1 MELFNFDKNQ
11 VTVRPHTLLIKEF
24 KLIWDRDKS
33 KNKEFALQELAY
45 VFYIADY
52 KSIYLST
59 APEERSAILIDDLN
73 LKNWKPDSVI
83 EDAIKKY
90 ADLQKTMS
98 MRFLDS
104 QRQALEQLM
113 LYFKNIKY
121 ENISKPSELSK
132 SMTDT
137 AKILESIDKIEERI
151 RKELSSKGKTMGD
164 REIGLFEDP
173 EPNE

>member
-1 MELFNFDKNQ
+1 MELFTFDKNQ

-24 KLIWDRDKS
+24 KVIWDRDRS
-33 KNKEFALQELAY
+33 KNKEL
-45 VFYIADY
+45 FYIADY